1 MMRTIADATT
11 HPTLPSGL
19 KWPVSPS
26 PSPSSPSASSS
37 GSDVPPPPLV
47 RTLPSSSDASRR
59 PPKSDTPKSSVR
71 RRGHVGVPASGR
83 VEAGVRLQVP
93 LPSWDMGR
101 PRQRRHSGA
110 CHAVHTEQAA
120 VHSQQAKYCCNC
132 LQGQGQCVG
141 VRVCTHG
148 LRHQTSPFSSSL
160 PSIACLSVERWEH
173 HRCRLC

>member
-1 MMRTIADATT
+1 MRTIADATT

-37 GSDVPPPPLV
+37 GSDVPPPLV

-110 CHAVHTEQAA
+110 CHAVHTQQAA
-120 VHSQQAKYCCNC
+120 VHKIVATAFGARASVWA
-132 LQGQGQCVG
+132 CVCALTG
-141 VRVCTHG
+141 CVTKLHRFPRVCP
-148 LRHQTSPFSSSL
+148 R
-160 PSIACLSVERWEH
+160 
-173 HRCRLC
+173 